1 MFANR
6 KREPLRAGAWL
17 GLMLGVSLVVCAMA
31 FKMTACAQTSGVVE
45 DETAEVE
52 VAETFVLYDV
62 PLDDDLQRHI
72 WEESREKGVPAEL
85 VLGVIRKE
93 SNFEA
98 DVVGDYGR
106 SVGLMQI
113 QPRWHKERM
122 EYLGCFDMT
131 NPFDNVT
138 VGIDI
143 LAELLAEY
151 QTTKMALMVYN
162 AGATGA
168 KDAWFDRGIY
178 SNEYSQTVL
187 AYVDELTP
195 KQTTGI
201 DRPVCDGCDAP
212 IQGDYKYVIGGE
224 EFCEF
229 CLISRYRQEIPA

>member
-1 MFANR
+1 MYAVKHKKGR
-6 KREPLRAGAWL
+6 WL
-17 GLMLGVSLVVCAMA
+17 VTLIAASVVFCGLI
-31 FKMTACAQTSGVVE
+31 MTACAQDGAVE
-45 DETAEVE
+45 QTVE
-52 VAETFVLYDV
+52 ESTPVEATETFVLYDI

-72 WEESREKGVPAEL
+72 WEECQERGAPYEV
-85 VLGVIRKE
+85 VLGIIRKE
-93 SNFEA
+93 SNFVA

-122 EYLGCFDMT
+122 EYLGCWSLMD
-131 NPFDNVT
+131 PYANVT

-143 LAELLAEY
+143 LAELLSEY
-151 QTTKMALMVYN
+151 QTTEMALMVYN

-168 KDAWFDRGIY
+168 RTTWFDYGIY

-201 DRPVCDGCDAP
+201 SRPVCDGCDAP
-212 IQGDYKYVIGGE
+212 IQGDYQYVIGDE
-224 EFCEF
+224 VLCEF
-229 CLISRYRQEIPA
+229 CLISKYRQEIPG

>member
-45 DETAEVE
+45 IDTADVET
-52 VAETFVLYDV
+52 AETFVLYDI
-62 PLDDDLQRHI
+62 PLDEDLQRHI
-72 WEESREKGVPAEL
+72 WEESQEKGVPAEL

-122 EYLGCFDMT
+122 EYLGCWSLMD
-131 NPFDNVT
+131 PYANVT

-143 LAELLAEY
+143 LAELLAKY
-151 QTTKMALMVYN
+151 QTTEMALMVYN
-162 AGATGA
+162 AGDTGA
-168 KDAWFDRGIY
+168 RDAWFSKGIY

-224 EFCEF
+224 DFCEF